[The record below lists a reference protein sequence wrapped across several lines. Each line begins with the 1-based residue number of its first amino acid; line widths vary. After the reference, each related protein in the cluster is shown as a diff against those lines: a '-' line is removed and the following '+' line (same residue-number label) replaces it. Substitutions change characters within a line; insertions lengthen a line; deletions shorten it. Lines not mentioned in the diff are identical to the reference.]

1 MKKLRILSCASILAT
16 ALLTGCK
23 GEPEPSK
30 PNEPTKPEEKAP
42 IVFVM
47 SGQSNMEGNTNFGRG
62 NGDTSYLDAAF
73 QTLGITDGDVCKTGI
88 ASVKCS
94 YYGNG
99 YGELD
104 HTNYNRNDVHASNT
118 TDKIKGAFF
127 PTKIG
132 MGHTDDMMG
141 PELGLAY
148 ELMNEATEDEPI
160 YLVKMASSGSGFAQ
174 SGTDYNWLIKDEN
187 ENRKENNLYDA
198 FLKPFLKNNLDLIEQ
213 ETGKKP
219 VIKGW
224 LWHQGESD
232 GGEKAKRDA
241 YADRQKALLQE
252 FRNDFA
258 EYAEDEDGKNI
269 AYIDGM
275 IYAGSTFLI
284 QNADDAVALNAIKL
298 ENAKKEDNRYIVDN
312 YANME
317 HTAENELKVSGDGST
332 QNVHYNTVDD
342 FKLGMAYGKVIK
354 DNGLLD

>member
-1 MKKLRILSCASILAT
+1 MKKVQILSFAGILAT
-16 ALLTGCK
+16 ALLAGCSPK
-23 GEPEPSK
+23 DD
-30 PNEPTKPEEKAP
+30 PNKDPNKNPPKEKAP

-62 NGDTSYLDAAF
+62 KGDTSYLDAAF
-73 QTLGITDGDVCKTGI
+73 EALGINDGDVCKTGI

-104 HTNYNRNDVHASNT
+104 HTNYNRSDVHASNT

-148 ELMNEATEDEPI
+148 ELMNEATEEEPI

-174 SGTDYNWLIKDEN
+174 DGTQYNWLIKDESG
-187 ENRKENNLYDA
+187 NRKENNLYDA
-198 FLKPFLKNNLDLIEQ
+198 FLKPFLQNNLDLIEQ

-219 VIKGW
+219 VVKGW

-232 GGEKAKRDA
+232 ASTEKRTK
-241 YADRQKALLQE
+241 YVDRQNMMINE
-252 FRNDFA
+252 FRTDFA
-258 EYAEDEDGKNI
+258 AYAEDENGENI
-269 AYIDGM
+269 AFIDGLPFEGGTM
-275 IYAGSTFLI
+275 LAGAS
-284 QNADDAVALNAIKL
+284 DAKALNEARISAAS
-298 ENAKKEDNRYIVDN
+298 EGINRYIVDN

-317 HTAENELKVSGDGST
+317 HTADNELKVSGDGST
-332 QNVHYNTVDD
+332 QGVHYNTKDD